1 MPILDKDK
9 PTTSTP
15 ETPKSTPAPP
25 QIFVVPPPR
34 PPAVNLETP
43 PATPIPSTSKDSP
56 ESEFDFSKPADVILL
71 TDTIQKLRTKDKE
84 REETMKNLRDSNSQH
99 VKDKNQLKRELAAE
113 RAKVSQLLS
122 RTITNPE
129 KRKICEDLL
138 KPYMGENA
146 VKCFIDGRGGK
157 FSKVREWSRDEI
169 IFGITLRTISRK
181 AYNFLREK
189 DVYPLPCESTLRK
202 KYADFQLQEGKLHSI
217 FYP

>member
-43 PATPIPSTSKDSP
+43 PATPIPSTSS
-56 ESEFDFSKPADVILL
+56 ESNFDFSKPADVILL

-84 REETMKNLRDSNSQH
+84 QQETIKNLRDSNSQH

-129 KRKICEDLL
+129 KRKICEELL

-146 VKCFIDGRGGK
+146 VKCFIGAK
-157 FSKVREWSRDEI
+157 YLVFFSSH
-169 IFGITLRTISRK
+169 
-181 AYNFLREK
+181 FLK
-189 DVYPLPCESTLRK
+189 N
-202 KYADFQLQEGKLHSI
+202 
-217 FYP
+217 

>member
-43 PATPIPSTSKDSP
+43 PVTPIPSTSKDSS
-56 ESEFDFSKPADVILL
+56 ESNFDFSKPADVILL

-84 REETMKNLRDSNSQH
+84 QQETIKNLRDSNSQH

-129 KRKICEDLL
+129 KRKICEELL

-146 VKCFIDGRGGK
+146 VKCFIGVK
-157 FSKVREWSRDEI
+157 YLVCFSSHSLKTREN
-169 IFGITLRTISRK
+169 GIL
-181 AYNFLREK
+181 
-189 DVYPLPCESTLRK
+189 LPEL
-202 KYADFQLQEGKLHSI
+202 F
-217 FYP
+217 

>member
-43 PATPIPSTSKDSP
+43 PATPIPSTSKDSS
-56 ESEFDFSKPADVILL
+56 ESNFDFSKPADVILL

-84 REETMKNLRDSNSQH
+84 QQETIKNLRDSNSQH

-129 KRKICEDLL
+129 KRKICEELL

-146 VKCFIDGRGGK
+146 VKCFIGAK
-157 FSKVREWSRDEI
+157 YLVFFSSH
-169 IFGITLRTISRK
+169 
-181 AYNFLREK
+181 FLK
-189 DVYPLPCESTLRK
+189 N
-202 KYADFQLQEGKLHSI
+202 QLVL
-217 FYP
+217 FRLYTF